1 MARASVADDSFSLES
16 YFTRLKEAE
25 PAPVRGHVVR
35 SVGLL
40 VESHGPAAS
49 VGEICEIRT
58 GRVSKM
64 RWHLTFCDFCAAE
77 FDLYLRFPPGDEIV
91 ETPQIPKHLFDLAE
105 SILKRKKLSLPADR
119 RASRRA

>member
-1 MARASVADDSFSLES
+1 MPVFGKKEDCPTSAELLALAD
-16 YFTRLKEAE
+16 
-25 PAPVRGHVVR
+25 G
-35 SVGLL
+35 
-40 VESHGPAAS
+40 
-49 VGEICEIRT
+49 EIRT